1 MSRIIDYISKA
12 YPQFTK
18 HLSTHTMYET
28 RQKYAH
34 IMPIIK
40 ADVLSFAKE
49 NNINLDLNI

>member
-1 MSRIIDYISKA
+1 MPRIIDYISKA